1 MYCARWRLSIC
12 LVITSDWRESRPQ
25 MALWAYIASQV
36 GFGEERTSVARAL
49 QCAGEPG
56 VDTAV

>member
-12 LVITSDWRESRPQ
+12 LVITGDWRESRPQ